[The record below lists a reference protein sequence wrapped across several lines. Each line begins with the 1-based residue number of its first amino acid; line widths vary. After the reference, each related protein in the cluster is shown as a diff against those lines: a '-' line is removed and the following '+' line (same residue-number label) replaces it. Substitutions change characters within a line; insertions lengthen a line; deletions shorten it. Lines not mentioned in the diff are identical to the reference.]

1 MGSTIMPKQVKARQ
15 AISGSGGG
23 AGREPPLMWQL
34 LRAFIWI
41 DRGLQQSM
49 QARGWPPFSRTE
61 SQVMLLASVGIVRPI
76 EIARSLG
83 LTRQAINQA
92 IAQLMEKG
100 LVKLEDDTGD
110 RRCKIV
116 VFASEGEAMRKDAR
130 AILRR
135 LEAELA
141 RRGERETLDCLRLME
156 NWDWSNP
163 PVG

>member
-1 MGSTIMPKQVKARQ
+1 
-15 AISGSGGG
+15 
-23 AGREPPLMWQL
+23 
-34 LRAFIWI
+34 
-41 DRGLQQSM
+41 
-49 QARGWPPFSRTE
+49 
-61 SQVMLLASVGIVRPI
+61 MLLASVGIVRPI